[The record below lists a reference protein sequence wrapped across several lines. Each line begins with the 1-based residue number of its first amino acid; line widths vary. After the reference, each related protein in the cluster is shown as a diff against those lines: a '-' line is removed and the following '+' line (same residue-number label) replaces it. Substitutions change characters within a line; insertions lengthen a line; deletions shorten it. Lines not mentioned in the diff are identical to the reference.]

1 MGLLGGL
8 FKKEKHK
15 GYFEIK
21 ISSITR
27 LNNAAVKVNFDV
39 PDKLSAKFSYTPG
52 QYINILKEIKGKEQR
67 RSYSICSAK
76 DEPLSIGVKY
86 VENGIV
92 SNWFVNEAKEGDI
105 LYLSSPQGNFTIPTG
120 ANTIVT
126 IAAGSGITPILSIL
140 KSKTKDQRFKLLFG
154 NKSQEETMFL
164 NEISDISELQTNL
177 FYSRIKEPGAQ
188 EGRID
193 KSSLTDFIKADL
205 SFLQS
210 DAFLIC
216 GPEEMILGC
225 IEALEFFG
233 VAKNKIIYELFTTPI
248 SLGVEAKKESYS
260 GSAEVTVILDDED
273 FQFTIEDGSRSI
285 LDAVEEEGMDAP
297 YSCRGGVCCSCKAKV
312 LEGSADMK
320 LNYSLTDD
328 EVKEGYILT
337 CQAFPTSDS
346 LKISFDE

>member
-8 FKKEKHK
+8 FKKAKRK
-15 GYFEIK
+15 GYFEIE
-21 ISSITR
+21 ISSISR
-27 LNNAAVKVNFDV
+27 LTNNAVKVAFDI
-39 PDKLSAKFSYTPG
+39 PEKLSEKFNYAPG
-52 QYINILKEIKGKEQR
+52 QYINILAEIGGKEER

-76 DEPLSIGVKY
+76 DEKLAIGIKSVK
-86 VENGIV
+86 NGIV
-92 SNWFVNEAKEGDI
+92 SNWFNREAQEGTKLFI
-105 LYLSSPQGNFTIPTG
+105 SEPQGNFKIPSG
-120 ANTIVT
+120 AKHVAT

-140 KSKTKDQRFKLLFG
+140 KSKSNVEGMHLLYG
-154 NKSQEETMFL
+154 NRSKEETMFL
-164 NEISDISELQTNL
+164 EEIKQINNIKTSFFFDTNHDENAIS
-177 FYSRIKEPGAQ
+177 
-188 EGRID
+188 GRID
-193 KSSLTDFIKADL
+193 KDNLVKFIKNDL
-205 SFLQS
+205 TFLKN

-216 GPEEMILGC
+216 GPEEMILTC

-248 SLGVEAKKESYS
+248 SLGVEEKKESYS
-260 GSAEVTVILDDED
+260 GRSEVTVTLDDED

-312 LEGSADMK
+312 LEGSANMK

-328 EVKEGYILT
+328 EVQEGYILT

-346 LKISFDE
+346 LKVSYDE

>member
-8 FKKEKHK
+8 LKKTKHK
-15 GYFEIK
+15 GYFEIE
-21 ISSITR
+21 ISSISR
-27 LNNAAVKVNFDV
+27 LTKNAVKVSFDI
-39 PDKLSAKFSYTPG
+39 PEKLTQKFNYVPG
-52 QYINILKEIKGKEQR
+52 QYINILTEIEGKDER

-76 DEPLSIGVKY
+76 DEQLAIGIKSIEK
-86 VENGIV
+86 GIV
-92 SNWFVNEAKEGDI
+92 SNWFNQEAREGTKLFI
-105 LYLSSPQGNFTIPTG
+105 SEPQGNFKIPNG
-120 ANTIVT
+120 AKNIANIV
-126 IAAGSGITPILSIL
+126 AGSGVTPVLSIL
-140 KSKTKDQRFKLLFG
+140 KSNPRAESMQLLYG
-154 NKSQEETMFL
+154 NRSKEETMFL
-164 NEISDISELQTNL
+164 EEIKAMNNIRTAFFFDTNHDENAIS
-177 FYSRIKEPGAQ
+177 
-188 EGRID
+188 GRID
-193 KSSLTDFIKADL
+193 RENLIKFIKSDL
-205 SFLQS
+205 DFLKN

-233 VAKNKIIYELFTTPI
+233 VAKSKIIYELFTTPV
-248 SLGVEAKKESYS
+248 SLGVEVKKESYS
-260 GSAEVTVILDDED
+260 GSSEVTVTLDDED
-273 FQFTIEDGSRSI
+273 FQFTIETGSRSI

-346 LKISFDE
+346 LKVSFDE